1 MGFGSDLRMLH
12 KSSLDAKMYFSV
24 DVYCLIK
31 VVVQEPRVTL
41 HPSVPSAL
49 CLYITEE
56 LNAGWS
62 KLNVQSQVKA
72 GIFS

>member
-41 HPSVPSAL
+41 PSAL
-49 CLYITEE
+49 YLYITEE

-72 GIFS
+72 GILS